1 MQMNS
6 SGLRSRFSLGKGRFA
21 SHSFEWMM
29 ERLMDYCTSGV
40 IVEGVINRRLRA
52 ASAVMWML
60 CRVTEVKR
68 QPSQQ
73 AQL

>member
-1 MQMNS
+1 MQMNN
-6 SGLRSRFSLGKGRFA
+6 LRSRFSLRRGRFA
-21 SHSFEWMM
+21 GRCFEWMM

-52 ASAVMWML
+52 VMWML

-68 QPSQQ
+68 RLSQQ